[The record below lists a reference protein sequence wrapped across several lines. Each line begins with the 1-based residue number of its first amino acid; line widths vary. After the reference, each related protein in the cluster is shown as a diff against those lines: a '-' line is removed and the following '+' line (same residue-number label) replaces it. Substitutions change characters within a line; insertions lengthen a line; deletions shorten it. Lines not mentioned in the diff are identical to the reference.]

1 MFNVE
6 QTISEIKDFIQKNN
20 IKRDCK
26 ALADFLFKKGF
37 YWGQL
42 GTGKRD
48 YTLSLS
54 IGVKETSKRGKCL
67 VVGTASRGGKYVT
80 YQGYYLPIK

>member
-26 ALADFLFKKGF
+26 VLADFLFKKGF

-48 YTLSLS
+48 YTL
-54 IGVKETSKRGKCL
+54 
-67 VVGTASRGGKYVT
+67 
-80 YQGYYLPIK
+80 YL

>member
-37 YWGQL
+37 YWANL
-42 GTGKRD
+42 VLVNEI
-48 YTLSLS
+48 TLFP
-54 IGVKETSKRGKCL
+54 
-67 VVGTASRGGKYVT
+67 
-80 YQGYYLPIK
+80 YL